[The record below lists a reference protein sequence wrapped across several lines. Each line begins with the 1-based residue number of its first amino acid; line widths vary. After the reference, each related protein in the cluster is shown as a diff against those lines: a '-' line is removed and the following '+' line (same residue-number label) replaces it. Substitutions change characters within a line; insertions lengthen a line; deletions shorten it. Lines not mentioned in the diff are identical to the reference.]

1 LKRGVFIDVVFVSGM
16 VSGMASKESERV
28 PNEVL
33 IQQLE
38 IDGRAFLGVRIELGA
53 PLLLIKGEKGY
64 LGCGYFSLDA
74 ANNVGDALAIV
85 RGVFSFDDMLDA
97 EVKEVSQKAK

>member
-1 LKRGVFIDVVFVSGM
+1 M

>member
-1 LKRGVFIDVVFVSGM
+1 M

-53 PLLLIKGEKGY
+53 PLLLIKGVRGY

>member
-1 LKRGVFIDVVFVSGM
+1 MII
-16 VSGMASKESERV
+16 
-28 PNEVL
+28 

-38 IDGRAFLGVRIELGA
+38 VGGRTFLGVRIELGA

-74 ANNVGDALAIV
+74 ANNIGDALAIV
-85 RGVFSFDDMLDA
+85 RGVSSFDDMLNS
-97 EVKEVSQKAK
+97 EVKEISEKARELGVKEGMNGREALMRL